1 MKPAAAILA
10 GIATAATAL
19 SLTHPHSNH
28 HRRIISKC
36 SSTTALHLQDPR
48 KGSELD
54 NLQSRRDQLKK
65 AAMEAA
71 AQPKQ
76 KTDGPRYGKD
86 IDNMSKEELQA
97 YMASMGNADID
108 NDVEAMMAGQ
118 LSFKTKRVPSKQ
130 AERKRVSRPKNP
142 EDNGGDDEEEQYV
155 YIDDNDGRYD
165 ENTFHVPNRI
175 GFTTACWTDVSKGF
189 VNGKLKKTD
198 RKNGKFNKA
207 DLKKAYSILQ
217 KSGITLIETSESY
230 GKSETILS
238 KIDKNVELLHGPD
251 IASTFP
257 NPWKHAL
264 KTRSRPRAGADAVCS
279 AAERACKRLGLET
292 MTLYQVENPWYYLG
306 GTNALGAGMLEV
318 IQEGHAQYVGCIDM
332 SVSKLY
338 KLQKYLRKEDEMV
351 ASNQFEFSLTNRKNE
366 GMIAACK
373 DMGITPICRNVL
385 DGGLAS
391 GKYTPTTPTG
401 GKVSMDEGGA
411 KGPYSLRTLEKLNAL
426 FQTMESLTTTVSK
439 RIKSESLNKDKE
451 QRPNFNSRITTTQIA
466 INYVKAKGAVPLL
479 SINNPREAN
488 ELLGCLGWELNE
500 DEVEELEKACK
511 VCGL

>member
-1 MKPAAAILA
+1 M
-10 GIATAATAL
+10 
-19 SLTHPHSNH
+19 
-28 HRRIISKC
+28 
-36 SSTTALHLQDPR
+36 
-48 KGSELD
+48 
-54 NLQSRRDQLKK
+54 
-65 AAMEAA
+65 
-71 AQPKQ
+71 
-76 KTDGPRYGKD
+76 
-86 IDNMSKEELQA
+86 
-97 YMASMGNADID
+97 
-108 NDVEAMMAGQ
+108 
-118 LSFKTKRVPSKQ
+118 
-130 AERKRVSRPKNP
+130 
-142 EDNGGDDEEEQYV
+142 
-155 YIDDNDGRYD
+155 
-165 ENTFHVPNRI
+165 
-175 GFTTACWTDVSKGF
+175 
-189 VNGKLKKTD
+189 
-198 RKNGKFNKA
+198 
-207 DLKKAYSILQ
+207 
-217 KSGITLIETSESY
+217 
-230 GKSETILS
+230 
-238 KIDKNVELLHGPD
+238 ELLHGPD

-279 AAERACKRLGLET
+279 AAERACRRLGLET

-306 GTNALGAGMLEV
+306 GTKALGEGMLEV

-426 FQTMESLTTTVSK
+426 FQTMQSLTTTVGK

>member
-1 MKPAAAILA
+1 
-10 GIATAATAL
+10 
-19 SLTHPHSNH
+19 
-28 HRRIISKC
+28 
-36 SSTTALHLQDPR
+36 
-48 KGSELD
+48 
-54 NLQSRRDQLKK
+54 
-65 AAMEAA
+65 
-71 AQPKQ
+71 
-76 KTDGPRYGKD
+76 
-86 IDNMSKEELQA
+86 
-97 YMASMGNADID
+97 
-108 NDVEAMMAGQ
+108 
-118 LSFKTKRVPSKQ
+118 
-130 AERKRVSRPKNP
+130 
-142 EDNGGDDEEEQYV
+142 
-155 YIDDNDGRYD
+155 
-165 ENTFHVPNRI
+165 
-175 GFTTACWTDVSKGF
+175 
-189 VNGKLKKTD
+189 
-198 RKNGKFNKA
+198 
-207 DLKKAYSILQ
+207 
-217 KSGITLIETSESY
+217 
-230 GKSETILS
+230 
-238 KIDKNVELLHGPD
+238 
-251 IASTFP
+251 
-257 NPWKHAL
+257 
-264 KTRSRPRAGADAVCS
+264 
-279 AAERACKRLGLET
+279 